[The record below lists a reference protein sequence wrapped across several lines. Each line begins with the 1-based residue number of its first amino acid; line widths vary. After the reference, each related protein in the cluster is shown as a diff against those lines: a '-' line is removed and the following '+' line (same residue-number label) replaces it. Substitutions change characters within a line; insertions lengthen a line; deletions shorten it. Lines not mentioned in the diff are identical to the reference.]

1 VLAIPIYPAMARDK
15 LDTQAPLKIAFIHPD
30 LGIGKK
36 LDLCNFTF
44 FKVNTIFD
52 QFPEFRWG

>member
-1 VLAIPIYPAMARDK
+1 MARDK

-36 LDLCNFTF
+36 LDLHNFIF
-44 FKVNTIFD
+44 FKPTLIINHD
-52 QFPEFRWG
+52 SEFRWG